1 VLAQLAGPAG
11 QNFSAATGAEQMD
24 PALVRGTGEQYAEV
38 LQVRL
43 SGHCHHL
50 PFTIH
55 QENSVTETAQ
65 RNGKWNGEW

>member
-55 QENSVTETAQ
+55 HSP
-65 RNGKWNGEW
+65 GKQCD